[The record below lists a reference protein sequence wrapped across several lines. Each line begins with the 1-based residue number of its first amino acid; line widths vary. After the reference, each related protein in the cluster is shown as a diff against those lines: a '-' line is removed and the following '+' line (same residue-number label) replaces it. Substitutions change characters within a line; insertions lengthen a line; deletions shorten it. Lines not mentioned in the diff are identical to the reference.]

1 MAKVSTTN
9 SGTEEMQ
16 DVVET
21 PQPGR
26 MPARILVVEDEPDLR
41 SLLDRSLERAGYR
54 VLLAEDGVEA
64 LEKATSEPLD
74 LILLDLMIPHVDG
87 IEVCRRL
94 KRDDRTAR
102 LPVIMLTAKQEP
114 VDRIVGLELG
124 ADDYI
129 TKPFNL
135 RELVLRVGAVL
146 RRSRGERGR
155 SAVLG
160 YEGLKL
166 DPAARIVTV
175 DGEEIH
181 LTGREF
187 DLFHYFLSHPNRVF
201 KRSELLR
208 QVWEYDFEGYDR
220 TVDAHVARLRRKL
233 GAPGEWIETAWGI
246 GYKFQ
251 PPEG

>member
-1 MAKVSTTN
+1 
-9 SGTEEMQ
+9 
-16 DVVET
+16 
-21 PQPGR
+21 
-26 MPARILVVEDEPDLR
+26 VVEDEPDLR
-41 SLLDRSLERAGYR
+41 SLLDRSLEGAGYR
-54 VLLAEDGVEA
+54 VLLAEDGIEA
-64 LEKATSEPLD
+64 LEKAMTEPVD

-94 KRDDRTAR
+94 KRDERTAR

-135 RELVLRVGAVL
+135 RELMLRVGAVL

-155 SAVLG
+155 SSVLG
-160 YEGLKL
+160 HAGLKL
-166 DPAARIVTV
+166 DSAARIVTV
-175 DGEEIH
+175 DGREIH

-187 DLFHYFLSHPNRVF
+187 DLLHFLLSHPSHVF
-201 KRSELLR
+201 TRSELLR

-233 GAPGEWIETAWGI
+233 GPPGDWIETAWGI
-246 GYKFQ
+246 GYKFR
-251 PPEG
+251 PPDG

>member
-1 MAKVSTTN
+1 MSTI
-9 SGTEEMQ
+9 SDGS
-16 DVVET
+16 
-21 PQPGR
+21 
-26 MPARILVVEDEPDLR
+26 PARILVVEDEPDLR
-41 SLLDRSLERAGYR
+41 SLLDRSLEGAGYR
-54 VLLAEDGVEA
+54 VVLAEDGIEA
-64 LEKATSEPLD
+64 LEKVNAEPLD
-74 LILLDLMIPHVDG
+74 LVLLDLMIPHVDG
-87 IEVCRRL
+87 VEVCRRL
-94 KRDDRTAR
+94 KRDERTAR
-102 LPVIMLTAKQEP
+102 LPVIMLTARQEP

-155 SAVLG
+155 SRVMG
-160 YEGLKL
+160 HQGLKL

-175 DGEEIH
+175 DGREVH
-181 LTGREF
+181 LTAREF
-187 DLFHYFLSHPNRVF
+187 DLLHFLISHPNRVF
-201 KRSELLR
+201 SRSELLR
-208 QVWEYDFEGYDR
+208 QVWDYDFEGYDR

-246 GYKFQ
+246 GYKYR

>member
-1 MAKVSTTN
+1 VNTINEVS
-9 SGTEEMQ
+9 
-16 DVVET
+16 
-21 PQPGR
+21 
-26 MPARILVVEDEPDLR
+26 PARILVVEDEPDLR
-41 SLLDRSLERAGYR
+41 SLLDRSLEGAGYR
-54 VLLAEDGVEA
+54 VVLAEDGIEA
-64 LEKATSEPLD
+64 LEKVAIEPLD
-74 LILLDLMIPHVDG
+74 LILLDIMVPHVDG

-94 KRDDRTAR
+94 KRDERTAR
-102 LPVIMLTAKQEP
+102 LPVIMLTARQEP

-155 SAVLG
+155 SRVLG
-160 YEGLKL
+160 HESLRL
-166 DPAARIVTV
+166 DPAARIVTI
-175 DGEEIH
+175 DGREIH

-187 DLFHYFLSHPNRVF
+187 DLLHFLLTHPNRVF
-201 KRSELLR
+201 SRAELLR
-208 QVWEYDFEGYDR
+208 QVWDYDFEGYDR

-233 GAPGEWIETAWGI
+233 GPPGDWIETAWGI
-246 GYKFQ
+246 GYKFR

>member
-1 MAKVSTTN
+1 MSSISNGA
-9 SGTEEMQ
+9 
-16 DVVET
+16 
-21 PQPGR
+21 
-26 MPARILVVEDEPDLR
+26 PARILVVEDEPDLR
-41 SLLDRSLERAGYR
+41 SLLDHSLEQAGYK
-54 VLLAEDGVEA
+54 VFLAEDGIEA
-64 LEKATSEPLD
+64 LEKVTSETLD
-74 LILLDLMIPHVDG
+74 LVLLDLMLPHVDG

-102 LPVIMLTAKQEP
+102 LPVIMLTARQEP

-155 SAVLG
+155 SKVFGFA
-160 YEGLKL
+160 GLRL

-175 DGEEIH
+175 DGDEIH

-187 DLFHYFLSHPNRVF
+187 DLLHFLLSHPNRVF
-201 KRSELLR
+201 SRSDLLR
-208 QVWEYDFEGYDR
+208 QVWDYDFERYDR

-233 GAPGEWIETAWGI
+233 GPPGDWIETAWGI
-246 GYKFQ
+246 GYKFH
-251 PPEG
+251 PPES

>member
-1 MAKVSTTN
+1 MKVSSTSSETTEGAMPA
-9 SGTEEMQ
+9 S
-16 DVVET
+16 ET
-21 PQPGR
+21 PMPGAA
-26 MPARILVVEDEPDLR
+26 PARILVVEDEPDLR

-54 VLLAEDGVEA
+54 VVLAEDGIEA
-64 LEKATSEPLD
+64 LEKAVTEPLD

-155 SAVLG
+155 SGVLG
-160 YEGLKL
+160 HAGLKL

-175 DGEEIH
+175 DGAEVH

-187 DLFHYFLSHPNRVF
+187 DLLHYFLTHPNRVF
-201 KRSELLR
+201 TRSELLR
-208 QVWEYDFEGYDR
+208 QVWEYDFSGYDR

-233 GAPGEWIETAWGI
+233 GPPGDAIETAWGI
-246 GYKFQ
+246 GYKLR
-251 PPEG
+251 PPA